1 MLIADDNLIY
11 IGGLKRYRNFLSSV
25 DLKSINN
32 NKTCHIQSLD
42 GGLCGHASEVTPIGV
57 ITCGGWAS
65 NGKSRKDCFRLT
77 DINTWESFPNMN
89 KDRAAMDMILVGDIL
104 VVFASFND
112 DTFEKINIRNGKKW
126 ELVKMNRT
134 FSWPCVTKWNE
145 ESIFITGAHRGVS
158 NSDINLPKFCDLKF
172 FKIMN
177 LSCFLKRLIG

>member
-1 MLIADDNLIY
+1 MNFTDDNLIY
-11 IGGLKRYRNFLSSV
+11 IGGEKKYRNYYSSV
-25 DLKSINN
+25 DFKSINN

-42 GGLCGHASEVTPIGV
+42 DGLCGHASEVTPIGV

-112 DTFEKINIRNGKKW
+112 DTFEKINIRNGDKW
-126 ELVKMNRT
+126 ESVTMNKV
-134 FSWPCVTKWNE
+134 FLDYCVTKWDE
-145 ESIFITGAHRGVS
+145 QSVLITGGKSLEGDHRSVS
-158 NSDINLPKFCDLKF
+158 NTNINLS
-172 FKIMN
+172 I
-177 LSCFLKRLIG
+177 